1 MLALLSTLVFAA
13 AATFAIAAVFVTM
26 KGRRGQIASLL
37 ADYRSVQ
44 LDREYLVYVTCTEPL
59 ASRAFNNDR
68 QLRRT
73 TRRALKRAEAAR
85 SARSLRAAA

>member
-26 KGRRGQIASLL
+26 KGRRGQISALL

-44 LDREYLVYVTCTEPL
+44 QDREFLAYVTCIEPV
-59 ASRAFNNDR
+59 APRPINDP

-73 TRRALKRAEAAR
+73 ARRALKRAEAAR
-85 SARSLRAAA
+85 SAHSLRAAA